1 MTHRRKSFSEYTLAE
16 AFDLVGITEPKRWQL
31 SVPAKLPSSYF
42 EENMRRLEAFDTL
55 RSEGARLLLVDAIVQ
70 EAIQPYHRLRVFKEA
85 TIRSQASGGLVDYL
99 VAPRAGV
106 VTLPTAC
113 IAEAKKDDFDKGLA
127 QCLVTME
134 AAAELNAAANHLAD
148 VYGIVTNGTTWQ
160 FYQRPQNGAFYGT
173 LPSSIGSI
181 EIILGILDHI
191 FAQCE
196 ANLP

>member
-1 MTHRRKSFSEYTLAE
+1 MAHRRKSFSEYTLAE
-16 AFDLVGITEPKRWQL
+16 AFELVGIAEPKRWQL
-31 SVPAKLPSSYF
+31 SAPAKLPSSYF

-70 EAIQPYHRLRVFKEA
+70 EAIQPYHRLRIFKEA

-106 VTLPTAC
+106 VTLPIAC

-127 QCLVTME
+127 QCLVTMD
-134 AAAELNAAANHLAD
+134 AAAELNTAANHRAD

-160 FYQRPQNGAFYGT
+160 FYQRLQNGAFYGT

-181 EIILGILDHI
+181 EMILGILDHI

>member
-99 VAPRAGV
+99 VAPRTGV
-106 VTLPTAC
+106 VT
-113 IAEAKKDDFDKGLA
+113 
-127 QCLVTME
+127 
-134 AAAELNAAANHLAD
+134 ANRT
-148 VYGIVTNGTTWQ
+148 G
-160 FYQRPQNGAFYGT
+160 
-173 LPSSIGSI
+173 
-181 EIILGILDHI
+181 
-191 FAQCE
+191 
-196 ANLP
+196 

>member
-1 MTHRRKSFSEYTLAE
+1 MIHRRKSFLEYTLAE
-16 AFDLVGITEPKRWQL
+16 AFELVGITEPKRWTL
-31 SVPAKLPSSYF
+31 SVAAKLPSSYF

-85 TIRSQASGGLVDYL
+85 TIRSQASGGMVDYL

-106 VTLPTAC
+106 VTLPIAC

-127 QCLVTME
+127 QCLVTMD

-160 FYQRPQNGAFYGT
+160 FYQRRQNGEFYGM
-173 LPSSIGSI
+173 LPLFIGSI
-181 EIILGILDHI
+181 EIILGVLDHL
-191 FAQCE
+191 FACCE
-196 ANLP
+196 ASL